1 MNKKSTFKEICKSF
15 LLIAGSYKA
24 KNQTFWS
31 FRSKSKHFRQ
41 KTNLGKYFQKVLIS
55 VRGLIKQTYLAA
67 LLPCLVNWYLG
78 GPEKTRADTA
88 LTHGLPNPK

>member
-1 MNKKSTFKEICKSF
+1 MSNEAVCRTAPATPG
-15 LLIAGSYKA
+15 LLI
-24 KNQTFWS
+24 
-31 FRSKSKHFRQ
+31 R
-41 KTNLGKYFQKVLIS
+41 KVLIS
-55 VRGLIKQTYLAA
+55 VRGLINQTYLAA